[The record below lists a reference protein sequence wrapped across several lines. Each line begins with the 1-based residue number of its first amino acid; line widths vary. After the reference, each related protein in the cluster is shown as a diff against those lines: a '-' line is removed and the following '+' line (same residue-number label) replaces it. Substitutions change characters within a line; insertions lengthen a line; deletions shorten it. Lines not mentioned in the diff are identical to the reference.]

1 MLQWM
6 VDATI
11 RARGIRDP
19 QVLRAM
25 ETVPRQLFVRPEDA
39 LEAFSDRALPLGL
52 GQTISQP
59 YVVALMTELARI
71 SPGDRVL
78 EVGTGSGYQAAVLAE
93 CGAEV
98 FSVER
103 LPELAEK
110 ARQRLAELGLVVHL
124 RVGDGARGWPE
135 HAPYQAILVT
145 AAPSR
150 VPPELLEQLDL
161 GGRLVV
167 PEGGRDGQVLRVY
180 RRTEEGFEVSDHGA
194 VVFVPLR

>member
-6 VDATI
+6 VDSTI
-11 RARGIRDP
+11 RSRGIRDP

-39 LEAFSDRALPLGL
+39 AEAFSDRALPLGL

-78 EVGTGSGYQAAVLAE
+78 EVGTGSGYQAAILAE

-103 LPELAEK
+103 LPDLAEQ
-110 ARQRLAELGLVVHL
+110 ARKRLVELGLEVHL
-124 RVGDGARGWPE
+124 RIGDGAQGWPE

-145 AAPSR
+145 AAPQH
-150 VPPELLEQLDL
+150 VPRELLQQLDL

-167 PEGGRDGQVLRVY
+167 PEGGREGQVLRVY
-180 RRTEEGFEVSDHGA
+180 RRTKEGFEVSDHGA